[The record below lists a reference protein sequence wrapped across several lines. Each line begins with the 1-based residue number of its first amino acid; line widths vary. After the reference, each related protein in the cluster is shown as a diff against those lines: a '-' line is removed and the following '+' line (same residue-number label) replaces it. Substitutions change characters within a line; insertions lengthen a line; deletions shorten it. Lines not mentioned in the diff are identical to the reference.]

1 MEFWEL
7 NFIDKKEMWG
17 LEPAYSATL
26 IRDYFVEKEIK
37 NILIPGIGYGR
48 NAHIFA
54 QAGMKVTGIEISQT
68 AIDMATKHYG
78 DAMTIYHGSVTDMP
92 YDTHQYEGIFCYAL
106 IHLLDEHERAKLIR
120 DCYHQLAPSGTMVF
134 VAITKKAH
142 TYGTGTYISKDRYEV
157 FSGVR
162 MFFYDRDSVQ
172 QEFGNYG
179 IYDCKEV
186 QENYPFYIITCQ
198 KASDD
203 EEGK

>member
-1 MEFWEL
+1 MEFWES

-17 LEPAYSATL
+17 LEPAYSAML
-26 IRDYFVEKEIK
+26 VKDLFVEKGICTV
-37 NILIPGIGYGR
+37 LIPGIGYGR

-68 AIDMATKHYG
+68 AIAMATQHYG
-78 DAMTIYHGSVTDMP
+78 DTLTIYHGSVTDMP
-92 YDTHQYEGIFCYAL
+92 YDTLRYEGIFCYAL
-106 IHLLDEHERAKLIR
+106 IHLLDEHERAKLIH
-120 DCYHQLAPSGTMVF
+120 DCYHQLAPGGTMVF

-162 MFFYDRDSVQ
+162 MFFYDSGSVQ

-186 QENYPFYIITCQ
+186 QENYPFNIITCQ
-198 KASDD
+198 KDLTVG
-203 EEGK
+203 EGK